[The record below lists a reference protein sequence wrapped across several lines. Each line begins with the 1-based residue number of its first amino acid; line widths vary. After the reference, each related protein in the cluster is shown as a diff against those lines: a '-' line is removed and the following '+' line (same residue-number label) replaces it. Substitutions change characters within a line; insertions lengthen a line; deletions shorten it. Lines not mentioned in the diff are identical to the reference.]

1 MELSLKRQSVDS
13 RIQARSGRHLA
24 WLISF
29 LLVLS
34 LALTDAAV
42 VAWLAR
48 VVNAAEILAG
58 GFTFVVVSWGALVTI
73 WQFGR

>member
-1 MELSLKRQSVDS
+1 MELSLRRQNVDS
-13 RIQARSGRHLA
+13 RIQARSSRHLA

-34 LALTDAAV
+34 FALTDAAV

-58 GFTFVVVSWGALVTI
+58 GFAFALVSWGAVMTVRQLD
-73 WQFGR
+73 R